1 MISLRQK
8 KGVIIGIIW
17 SLTAWVPYYTEYLG
31 ALRQIIGI
39 PAALG
44 LNMEL
49 ALGRGDAFVYSILLG
64 AGLGF
69 VFGSMVDGLK
79 NGVKI
84 IGLFPRRKRRL
95 LRRGL

>member
-1 MISLRQK
+1 MISIRQK
-8 KGVIIGIIW
+8 KGVVIGVIW
-17 SLTAWVPYYTEYLG
+17 SLIAWVPYYTNYLG
-31 ALRQIIGI
+31 ALRQILGI

-44 LNMEL
+44 LNLEL

-69 VFGSMVDGLK
+69 VFGSVADFAK
-79 NGVKI
+79 NGIKI
-84 IGLFPRRKRRL
+84 IGLFPHKKRRL

>member
-1 MISLRQK
+1 MISVSQK
-8 KGVIIGIIW
+8 KGLFFGIIW
-17 SLTAWVPYYTEYLG
+17 SIIAWIPYYTDYMG
-31 ALRQIIGI
+31 AVRQVMGI

-44 LNMEL
+44 LNLEL

-69 VFGSMVDGLK
+69 VLGSVVDFMK

-84 IGLFPRRKRRL
+84 IGLFPHKKRRL

>member
-1 MISLRQK
+1 MISIYQK
-8 KGVIIGIIW
+8 KGIFIGVIW
-17 SLTAWVPYYTEYLG
+17 SFIAWIPYYTDHMG
-31 ALRQIIGI
+31 AIRQVMGI

-44 LNMEL
+44 LNLEL
-49 ALGRGDAFVYSILLG
+49 SLGRGDAFVYSILLG

-69 VFGSMVDGLK
+69 VFGSLMDFIK

-84 IGLFPRRKRRL
+84 IGLFPHKKRRL